1 MRKFNKKLVLSIV
14 ALVMISTLGIGK
26 ALGYFTTH
34 TNATGGYKMDL
45 GFTDTKIK
53 EDVDKDGKHVVITN
67 VGDYDCFVR
76 VKVFAADNLKIRYNL
91 GEDWQESDDGY
102 IYYNKVLYSKDKTS
116 ELNIKYT
123 LPEVNDDNKDKDY
136 NIVVIQE
143 FTPVVYDDQGNLIAK
158 WQQVYETE

>member
-1 MRKFNKKLVLSIV
+1 MRKLNKKLVLSIV

-34 TNATGGYKMDL
+34 TTATGGYKMDL
-45 GFTDTKIK
+45 GFTDTKIE
-53 EDVDKDGKHVVITN
+53 ED

-76 VKVFAADNLKIRYNL
+76 IKVFAADNLKIKYNL
-91 GEDWQESDDGY
+91 GKDWQESDDGY
-102 IYYNKVLYSKDKTS
+102 IYYNKVLSSKDKTS

-143 FTPVVYDDQGNLIAK
+143 FTPVVYDDQGNLIAN

>member
-14 ALVMISTLGIGK
+14 ALVMISTLGFGK
-26 ALGYFTTH
+26 ALGYFTAH

-45 GFTDTKIK
+45 GFTDTKIE

-91 GEDWQESDDGY
+91 GEDWQESGDGY
-102 IYYNKVLYSKDKTS
+102 IYYNKVLSSKDKTS

-143 FTPVVYDDQGNLIAK
+143 FTPVVYDDQGNLIAN

>member
-1 MRKFNKKLVLSIV
+1 MRKLNKKLVLSIV

-34 TNATGGYKMDL
+34 TNATGGYKMNL
-45 GFTDTKIK
+45 GFTDTKIE
-53 EDVDKDGKHVVITN
+53 EDV
-67 VGDYDCFVR
+67 DYDCFVR
-76 VKVFAADNLKIRYNL
+76 IKVFAADNLKIKYNL
-91 GEDWQESDDGY
+91 GKNWQESDDGY
-102 IYYNKVLYSKDKTS
+102 IYYNKVLSSKDKTS

-143 FTPVVYDDQGNLIAK
+143 FTPVVYDDQGNLIAN

>member
-1 MRKFNKKLVLSIV
+1 
-14 ALVMISTLGIGK
+14 MI
-26 ALGYFTTH
+26 A
-34 TNATGGYKMDL
+34 
-45 GFTDTKIK
+45 
-53 EDVDKDGKHVVITN
+53 N

-143 FTPVVYDDQGNLIAK
+143 FTPVVYDDQGNLIDN

>member
-1 MRKFNKKLVLSIV
+1 MRKLNKKLVLSIV

-26 ALGYFTTH
+26 AL
-34 TNATGGYKMDL
+34 
-45 GFTDTKIK
+45 
-53 EDVDKDGKHVVITN
+53 ITN

-76 VKVFAADNLKIRYNL
+76 IKVFAADNLKIKYNL
-91 GEDWQESDDGY
+91 GKDWQESDDGY
-102 IYYNKVLYSKDKTS
+102 IYYNKVLSSKDKTS

-143 FTPVVYDDQGNLIAK
+143 FTPVVYDDQGNLIAN

>member
-1 MRKFNKKLVLSIV
+1 MRKLNKKLVLSIV

-45 GFTDTKIK
+45 GFTDTKIE

-76 VKVFAADNLKIRYNL
+76 IKVFAADNLKIKYNL
-91 GEDWQESDDGY
+91 GKDWQESDDGY
-102 IYYNKVLYSKDKTS
+102 IYYNKVLSSKDKTS
-116 ELNIKYT
+116 E
-123 LPEVNDDNKDKDY
+123 
-136 NIVVIQE
+136 
-143 FTPVVYDDQGNLIAK
+143 
-158 WQQVYETE
+158 

>member
-1 MRKFNKKLVLSIV
+1 MRKLNKKLVLSIV

-26 ALGYFTTH
+26 ALGYFTAH

-45 GFTDTKIK
+45 GFTDTKIE

-67 VGDYDCFVR
+67 VGDY
-76 VKVFAADNLKIRYNL
+76 
-91 GEDWQESDDGY
+91 
-102 IYYNKVLYSKDKTS
+102 
-116 ELNIKYT
+116 
-123 LPEVNDDNKDKDY
+123 EVNDDNKDKDY

-143 FTPVVYDDQGNLIAK
+143 FTPVVYDDQGNLIAN

>member
-1 MRKFNKKLVLSIV
+1 MRKLNKKLVLSIV

-45 GFTDTKIK
+45 GFTDTKIE

-76 VKVFAADNLKIRYNL
+76 IKVFAADNLMYQSCIFKPFYGKLKIF
-91 GEDWQESDDGY
+91 GSSAF
-102 IYYNKVLYSKDKTS
+102 LYHAVD
-116 ELNIKYT
+116 
-123 LPEVNDDNKDKDY
+123 
-136 NIVVIQE
+136 E
-143 FTPVVYDDQGNLIAK
+143 FSVFF
-158 WQQVYETE
+158 

>member
-1 MRKFNKKLVLSIV
+1 MRKLNKKLVLSIV

-34 TNATGGYKMDL
+34 TNATGGYKMNL
-45 GFTDTKIK
+45 GFTDTKIE

-76 VKVFAADNLKIRYNL
+76 IKVFAADNLKIKYNL
-91 GEDWQESDDGY
+91 
-102 IYYNKVLYSKDKTS
+102 VLSSKDKTS

-143 FTPVVYDDQGNLIAK
+143 FTPVVYDDQGNLIAN